1 MLYVKKL
8 SGELLPYDESSLKG
22 SLQKS
27 GANEEQIETVMKEID
42 KILYDGIPTGM
53 LYEKAFELL
62 RSLKHSY
69 AARYSLKKA
78 LRDLGPEGYYF
89 EKWVTKLFQAQ
100 GFHAVSGQNLQGE
113 AVKHEIDVVASKDER
128 LVLCECK
135 FRNDVD
141 AKISVTTPMYF
152 LSRFNDL
159 KNLKFEYFG
168 KELNPTEGYMVTNA
182 YMTTDSIAFA
192 EKYGIQLISWD
203 YPEKLNIKQLVDV
216 YKFYPVTCLT
226 NLTIEERNILLEKN
240 CILIKDIVS
249 NPVLMD
255 HFKFDSERKKI
266 IFEEAN
272 DLVIDY

>member
-8 SGELLPYDESSLKG
+8 SGEIIPYDESSLRG

-27 GANEEQIETVMKEID
+27 GANDEQIETVMKEIN
-42 KILYDGIPTGM
+42 KILYDEIPTGL

-62 RSLKHSY
+62 RNLRHSY

-89 EKWVTKLFQAQ
+89 EKWVTKLFQTQ
-100 GFHAVSGQNLQGE
+100 GFHAISGQTLQGE
-113 AVKHEIDVVASKDER
+113 AVKHEIDVVASKDNR

-159 KNLKFEYFG
+159 KNLEFEYFG
-168 KELNPTEGYMVTNA
+168 KVMKPTDGYMVTNA
-182 YMTTDSIAFA
+182 YMTSDSIAFA

-203 YPEKLNIKQLVDV
+203 YPEKLNIKQLVDD
-216 YKFYPVTCLT
+216 YKFYPITCLT
-226 NLTIEERNILLEKN
+226 NLTEDERNILLQKN

-249 NPVLMD
+249 NPLLLD
-255 HFKFDSERKKI
+255 HFKFDEERKQI
-266 IFEEAN
+266 ILEEAK
-272 DLVIDY
+272 DLVI

>member
-1 MLYVKKL
+1 MLYVQKL
-8 SGELLPYDESSLKG
+8 SGELFPYDESSLKG
-22 SLQKS
+22 SLLKS
-27 GANEEQIETVMKEID
+27 GASDEQIETVMEEIN
-42 KILYDGIPTGM
+42 KILYDGIPTGV

-62 RSLKHSY
+62 RNLKHSY
-69 AARYSLKKA
+69 AARYSLKRA

-100 GFHAVSGQNLQGE
+100 GFHAVSGQTLQGE
-113 AVKHEIDVVASKDER
+113 AVTHEIDVVASKENR

-135 FRNDVD
+135 FRNDVES
-141 AKISVTTPMYF
+141 KISVTTPMYF

-159 KNLKFEYFG
+159 KYLTFEFFG
-168 KELNPTEGYMVTNA
+168 KVLHPTEGYMVTNA
-182 YMTTDSIAFA
+182 YLTSDSIAFA

-203 YPEKLNIKQLVDV
+203 YPEKLNIKQLVDD
-216 YKFYPVTCLT
+216 YKFYPITCLT
-226 NLTIEERNILLEKN
+226 NLTTEERNILLEKN

-255 HFKFDSERKKI
+255 HFKFEEDRKKI

-272 DLVIDY
+272 DLMI

>member
-1 MLYVKKL
+1 MNVTKL
-8 SGELLPYDESSLKG
+8 CGEVIPYDETSLIG
-22 SLQKS
+22 SLTRS
-27 GANEEQIETVMKEID
+27 GANEQEIEI
-42 KILYDGIPTGM
+42 ILAEVRLIIYDGISTGE

-62 RSLKHSY
+62 KSIKHSY

-100 GFHAVSGQNLQGE
+100 GFHAISGQNLQGE
-113 AVKHEIDVVASKDER
+113 AVRHEIDVVASKADR

-135 FRNDVD
+135 FRNDDD

-168 KELNPTEGYMVTNA
+168 KELNPTEGFMVTNA
-182 YMTTDSIAFA
+182 YLTTDSIAFA
-192 EKYGIQLISWD
+192 ERYGIKMISWD
-203 YPEKLNIKQLVDV
+203 YPHDLNIKQLVDD

-226 NLTIEERNILLEKN
+226 TLNDEERKILLEKN
-240 CILIKDIVS
+240 CILIKDIYS
-249 NPVLMD
+249 NPVLLD
-255 HFKFDSERKKI
+255 HFKFEEERQKNI
-266 IFEEAN
+266 LEEVN
-272 DLVIDY
+272 DLIE

>member
-8 SGELLPYDESSLKG
+8 SGEIIPYDESSLKG

-27 GANEEQIETVMKEID
+27 GANDEQIETVMEEIN
-42 KILYDGIPTGM
+42 KILYDQIPTGL

-62 RSLKHSY
+62 HNLKHSY

-100 GFHAVSGQNLQGE
+100 GFHAISGQTLQGE
-113 AVKHEIDVVASKDER
+113 AVKHEIDVVASKDDR

-159 KNLKFEYFG
+159 KNLEFEYFG
-168 KELNPTEGYMVTNA
+168 KVMKPTDGYMVTNA
-182 YMTTDSIAFA
+182 YMTSDSIAFA

-203 YPEKLNIKQLVDV
+203 YPEKLNIKQLVDD

-226 NLTIEERNILLEKN
+226 NLTEDERNIFLEKN
-240 CILIKDIVS
+240 CILIKDIFS
-249 NPVLMD
+249 NPLLLD
-255 HFKFDSERKKI
+255 HFKFDEERKKV
-266 IFEEAN
+266 IFEEVN
-272 DLVIDY
+272 DLVI